1 MSEPVIQVDQNLIK
15 NGEFSQV
22 LEHWTKGPI
31 NPKNLDTSSAEYSD
45 DEGFEIS
52 YLTASDEAS
61 VSQEFQVPK
70 TLGPDA
76 RYVLSFLHETYN
88 IAPGRLVIEVLRQG
102 GETLEL
108 LLNPTHPQV
117 ADEDQARQDG
127 GQPLTFRPDKTER
140 ELALVLQEND
150 RIRVSIF
157 SPKNPVDGIS
167 SRIHVARLRLRVHL
181 PPLQLQEIKL
191 DRELRPADRP
201 LYLCYGATHSLAFVP
216 TPGNPW
222 LGTCA
227 SWTLADNPQ
236 GAILAVPDWGKDHP
250 LESSWQVFCP
260 ILDDQERGPLSLTL
274 QNQYSAQAYPIEV
287 SLGNHRLDFRGV
299 LEAAYDPVLEY
310 EEDVRLGVQVIS
322 FYTSQA
328 MPGREVT
335 WCIDGQ
341 PSDTVSTTDDDG
353 WAYLT
358 YEPKTCG
365 VHVIEA
371 SVESLYFTSGVS
383 PKTLKVNAL
392 QTDPWHD
399 VKVVVDGK
407 ETPWAEK
414 TGYPNR
420 GSTYFVRLKLPDDSP
435 LSGTTLALKWEGT
448 AAQELGVTVFPELEE
463 PVPVGDQAPEWS
475 MTCDDRLDGRFDL
488 SLVCSRLLRP
498 SPLKRMSLARNLVTK
513 GEVRGP
519 NKVPVIDEQE
529 SLLLRVQVLHHTE
542 RGSGDPVTNAL
553 VDWELPDG
561 PVRTFTGA
569 GGWASMLHAPTQPG
583 NYTIPV
589 KIRAHAEMEPIG
601 HEFPVTALDT
611 SPWKNQVGFYLDDS
625 LVDLAAVGVVCRRGG
640 SHRFRV
646 TPTEGSTVV
655 HESMTLSFR
664 GPDQDLGLLIGDPQV
679 DEGSWVWQISSE
691 SGESRSGLF
700 EWLLESDAIASPREL
715 SGRLLSDNLADEV
728 SIVLD
733 QVRAP
738 IGRDKLYPCLGAI
751 HHFNVLPNK
760 LSPLVGL
767 TAQLIWTGTPAE
779 ALDATVEPSLDQPP
793 TFSDGGARWLLDFT
807 ESQEN
812 GEFSLG
818 LELPQLGLTATAN
831 DMALGHNKLRIEAL
845 HEPTVDPIV
854 GDDSTWMWLQVVS
867 TFTREPVAQVP
878 VRWTAQESPL
888 TVQTDTD
895 GWSGFVFT
903 PQSASEHDIEA
914 MVLSPYDGREEK
926 RSMTVKAIETDPWK
940 GLMVSFDGQPAE
952 PWGEKTYFPRRKGQH
967 QFDLKVA
974 PDDDDSL
981 LFERYLALGMMGT
994 GPAGLSMTFSPVSL
1008 GESRLFSDLG
1018 LEFTFNVGDL
1028 RDGSFSL
1035 CLSAS
1040 KLARLS
1046 PANAMSV
1053 GPGSQVV
1060 SFLANNRADQRLDW
1074 GQALE
1079 AQVTV
1084 VSSISGRPMAG
1095 IQVIWRSPELG
1106 EVTSVTDFYGVAR
1119 VSFKPTV
1126 PGVTPLTATAGDAI
1140 HSESIALPFTLNEPR
1155 EIKSLVCTEPVG
1167 YPGDTVSAT
1176 ATVVSARTGE
1186 PLSAVEVMWEYAGVK
1201 LTPTMTGPD
1210 GVASV
1215 SFTLSN
1221 VGENL
1226 LVATV
1231 KGGRG
1236 GWDMA
1241 SVVIEVLSVHAR
1253 IKEVT
1258 ASPNPAYI
1266 RDYISMTAVIV
1277 STASA
1282 EPLPDREVFVSVNG
1296 APYLPAKTDAR
1307 GEIKRYWSPLDV
1319 EPVSLYVEVRNP
1331 GEAPQ
1336 RWGVDVIIKG

>member
-1 MSEPVIQVDQNLIK
+1 MSEPVIQVDYSLIR

-31 NPKNLDTSSAEYSD
+31 NPKNLATGSGEYSD

-52 YLTASDEAS
+52 YLIASDEAS
-61 VSQEFQVPK
+61 VSQEFEVPK
-70 TLGPDA
+70 TLGADA
-76 RYVLSFLHETYN
+76 RYILSFLHETYST
-88 IAPGRLVIEVLRQG
+88 APGKLVIEVLRQG

-108 LLNPTHPQV
+108 PLNPTHPQV
-117 ADEDQARQDG
+117 ADEDQVRQDG
-127 GQPLTFRPDKTER
+127 GQPFAFKPDKTEH
-140 ELALVLQEND
+140 ELTLALEEKD

-157 SPKNPVDGIS
+157 SPKQPVDGMDS
-167 SRIHVARLRLRVHL
+167 WIHVARLRLRVHL
-181 PPLQLQEIKL
+181 PPLQLQVIKV
-191 DRELRPADRP
+191 DDESRPADRP
-201 LYLCYGATHSLAFVP
+201 LYLCYGASHSLAFVP

-250 LESSWQVFCP
+250 LESTWQLVCP
-260 ILDDQERGPLSLTL
+260 ILDDQERGPLSMTL
-274 QNQYSAQAYPIEV
+274 QNQYSAQVYPIEV
-287 SLGNHRLDFRGV
+287 SLGNHRLDFSGV

-310 EEDVRLGVQVIS
+310 EEDVLLGVQVIS
-322 FYTSQA
+322 YYTSQV

-335 WCIDGQ
+335 WRIDGQ
-341 PSDTVSTTDDDG
+341 PSDNVSTTDDDG
-353 WAYLT
+353 WVYLT
-358 YEPKTCG
+358 YEPKTPG

-371 SVESLYFTSGVS
+371 SVESLYYPDGVFTR
-383 PKTLKVNAL
+383 TLEVNAL

-399 VKVVVDGK
+399 VKVVAEGE

-435 LSGTTLALKWEGT
+435 LSGTTLALRWEGT
-448 AAQELGVTVFPELEE
+448 AAQELGVTVCPELEE

-519 NKVPVIDEQE
+519 NKEPVINEQE
-529 SLLLRVQVLHHTE
+529 SVLLRVQVLHRTE
-542 RGSGDPVTNAL
+542 RGSGEPVTNAL

-569 GGWASMLHAPTQPG
+569 GGWASMLHAPTEPG
-583 NYTIPV
+583 SYTITV
-589 KIRAHAEMEPIG
+589 QIRAHSEMEPIE
-601 HEFPVTALDT
+601 HEFHVTAHDI
-611 SPWKNQVGFYLDDS
+611 SPWKNQVGFYLDDVA
-625 LVDLAAVGVVCRRGG
+625 VDLATVGVVCRRGG

-646 TPTEGSTVV
+646 TPTDGSTVV

-664 GPDQDLGLLIGDPQV
+664 GPDQNLGLLIGDPQTT
-679 DEGSWVWQISSE
+679 DGSWEWPISSE
-691 SGESRSGLF
+691 SSDSRSGLF

-733 QVRAP
+733 QVRAT
-738 IGRDKLYPCLGAI
+738 IGRDKLYPCIGAL
-751 HHFNVLPNK
+751 HHFNVLPNE

-767 TAQLIWTGTPAE
+767 TAQLIWTGTPAVE
-779 ALDATVEPSLDQPP
+779 LDAAVEPSLDQPP

-831 DMALGHNKLRIEAL
+831 DMALGHNKLRVEAL

-888 TVQTDTD
+888 TVQTGTD

-903 PQSASEHDIEA
+903 PQNPLEHDIEA

-940 GLMVSFDGQPAE
+940 GLMVKFDGQPAE
-952 PWGEKTYFPRRKGQH
+952 PWGEETYFPRRKGQH
-967 QFDLKVA
+967 QFELVA
-974 PDDDDSL
+974 QDDSL
-981 LFERYLALGMMGT
+981 LFGRELALGMRDT
-994 GPAGLSMTFSPVSL
+994 GPAGLGMTFSLGSL
-1008 GESRLFSDLG
+1008 GEPRLFSEHG

-1035 CLSAS
+1035 CLAAS

-1060 SFLANNRADQRLDW
+1060 SFLVNNRADQRLDW
-1074 GQALE
+1074 GQTLE

-1106 EVTSVTDFYGVAR
+1106 EVTSVTNFYGVAR
-1119 VSFKPTV
+1119 VSFKPKI
-1126 PGVTPLTATAGDAI
+1126 PGVTPLTATAGDTVY
-1140 HSESIALPFTLNEPR
+1140 SESIALPFTLNEPR
-1155 EIKSLVCTEPVG
+1155 EIESLVCAEPVG
-1167 YPGDTVSAT
+1167 YPGDTILAT

-1201 LTPTMTGPD
+1201 LTPTMSGPD

-1215 SFTLSN
+1215 SFKLSD
-1221 VGENL
+1221 VGEHL
-1226 LVATV
+1226 LVAIV

-1241 SVVIEVLSVHAR
+1241 SVVIEVSSVHAR

-1258 ASPNPAYI
+1258 ASPNPARVGEFI
-1266 RDYISMTAVIV
+1266 TMTAVIV
-1277 STASA
+1277 ATTSA
-1282 EPLPDREVFVSVNG
+1282 EPLPDREVYFSLNG
-1296 APYLPAKTDAR
+1296 GPYRSTKTDAR
-1307 GEIKRYWSPLDV
+1307 GEVKQYWRPMDV
-1319 EPVSLYVEVRNP
+1319 EPASLYVEVRNP
-1331 GEAPQ
+1331 DEEPQ
-1336 RWGVDVIIKG
+1336 RGGVDVIVNG